1 MDLQVN
7 LRKILKKGAISSELE
22 FQRVSIIDRRIR
34 LLVKDFPGLADE
46 RAQLRALLKAYEDKH
61 WLNQEITDKKVE
73 ESDQAQ
79 HFAEQ
84 ERVFLDRRKNAIRS
98 KLKEFGITQKQLGD
112 ILGHTSA
119 TYMSELMNGINPFT
133 LNDLIV
139 IHQLLNIELENLIP
153 TILSQQVRSRLL
165 GTISKLKNP
174 KLKLIE
180 SNGSVLV

>member
-7 LRKILKKGAISSELE
+7 LKKILRKGAISNELE
-22 FQRVSIIDRRIR
+22 FQKASIIDRRMR
-34 LLVKDFPGLADE
+34 LLVKEFPELSDDRE
-46 RAQLRALLKAYEDKH
+46 QLRALLKAYEDKH
-61 WLNQEITDKKVE
+61 WVGQEITDKKVQ
-73 ESDQAQ
+73 ESDLAG

-84 ERVFLDRRKNAIRS
+84 ERAFLDKRKNAIKS
-98 KLKEFGITQKQLGD
+98 KLKEVGITQKQLGD

-139 IHQLLNIELENLIP
+139 IHQLLNIELESLIP
-153 TILSQQVRSRLL
+153 TILSQQVRSRVL

-180 SNGSVLV
+180 SNGGVLA